1 MNETVPFTIKLE
13 EPLLKNEHTKIN
25 NREAVRAVILQ
36 DDKILLVQSN
46 KGDFKFPGG
55 GIEGEEN
62 HQQALKREVEEE
74 TGYINLEV
82 IKTIGK
88 ILEQKKDEFES
99 DCLFSMNST
108 YYLCKLTNEDK
119 TSRRLDEY
127 EAELGFSPAW
137 VTLDEAIQQNEML
150 IKNIKR
156 NSWLK
161 RETIVLK
168 RLQAEVLGY

>member
-1 MNETVPFTIKLE
+1 MNDTVPFTIKLE
-13 EPLLKNEHTKIN
+13 VPLLKKVHTKIN

-46 KGDFKFPGG
+46 KRDFKFPGG

-88 ILEQKKDEFES
+88 ILERKTDEFES

-108 YYLCKLTNEDK
+108 YYLCKLINEDK
-119 TSRRLDEY
+119 TSIRLNEY
-127 EAELGFSPAW
+127 EAELDFSPVW
-137 VTLDEAIQQNEML
+137 VTLDEAIRQNEVLMH
-150 IKNIKR
+150 KIKR

-161 RETIVLK
+161 RETLVLK
-168 RLQAEVLGY
+168 RLKAEVLAY